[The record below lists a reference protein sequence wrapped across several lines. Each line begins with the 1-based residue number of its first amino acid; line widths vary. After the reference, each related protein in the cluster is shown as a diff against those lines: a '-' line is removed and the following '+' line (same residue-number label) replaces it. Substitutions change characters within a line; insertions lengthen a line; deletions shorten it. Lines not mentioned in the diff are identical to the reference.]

1 MSTDVASTQKLVQE
15 ATMSLSKREI
25 SQLKKLVA
33 LAQGL
38 IDKAEAAPADQKTA
52 TPSATKRIRRSGKEL
67 AAFKKMLKAER
78 KRGVPVAELAKQHG
92 ISTAYIYTLK

>member
-1 MSTDVASTQKLVQE
+1 
-15 ATMSLSKREI
+15 MSLSKREI

-38 IDKAEAAPADQKTA
+38 IDKAEAAPAEQKTA
-52 TPSATKRIRRSGKEL
+52 TPSATKRIRRTGKEL

-78 KRGVPVAELAKQHG
+78 KRGVTAADLAKEHCV
-92 ISTAYIYTLK
+92 STAYIYALK

>member
-1 MSTDVASTQKLVQE
+1 
-15 ATMSLSKREI
+15 MSLSKREI

-38 IDKAEAAPADQKTA
+38 IDKAEATPAEQKTA

-78 KRGVPVAELAKQHG
+78 KRGVTAADLAKQHG
-92 ISTAYIYTLK
+92 VSMAYIYTLK

>member
-1 MSTDVASTQKLVQE
+1 
-15 ATMSLSKREI
+15 MSLSKREI

-38 IDKAEAAPADQKTA
+38 IDKAEATPADQKTA

-78 KRGVPVAELAKQHG
+78 KRGVPAAELAKQHG
-92 ISTAYIYTLK
+92 ISMAYIYTLK

>member
-1 MSTDVASTQKLVQE
+1 
-15 ATMSLSKREI
+15 MSLSKREI

-52 TPSATKRIRRSGKEL
+52 TPSATKRIRRTGKEL
-67 AAFKKMLKAER
+67 VAFRKMLIAER
-78 KRGVPVAELAKQHG
+78 KRGVTAADLAKQHG
-92 ISTAYIYTLK
+92 VSTAYVYTLK

>member
-1 MSTDVASTQKLVQE
+1 
-15 ATMSLSKREI
+15 MSLSKREI

-38 IDKAEAAPADQKTA
+38 IDKAEAAPAEQKTA
-52 TPSATKRIRRSGKEL
+52 TPSATKRIRRTGKEL

-78 KRGVPVAELAKQHG
+78 KRGVPATKLAEQHG
-92 ISTAYIYTLK
+92 VSKAYIYMLK

>member
-1 MSTDVASTQKLVQE
+1 
-15 ATMSLSKREI
+15 MSLSKREI

-38 IDKAEAAPADQKTA
+38 IDTAEAAPADQKA
-52 TPSATKRIRRSGKEL
+52 SAPSATKRIRRSGKEL

-78 KRGVPVAELAKQHG
+78 KRGVPAAELAKQHG

>member
-1 MSTDVASTQKLVQE
+1 
-15 ATMSLSKREI
+15 MSLSKREI

-52 TPSATKRIRRSGKEL
+52 ATSATKRIRRSGKEL

-78 KRGVPVAELAKQHG
+78 KRGVTAADLAKEHG
-92 ISTAYIYTLK
+92 VSMAYIYTLK

>member
-1 MSTDVASTQKLVQE
+1 
-15 ATMSLSKREI
+15 MSLSKREI

-38 IDKAEAAPADQKTA
+38 IDKAEATPADQKTA

-78 KRGVPVAELAKQHG
+78 KRSVPVAELARQHG